1 MASPNGSIVD
11 EHVRDDENT
20 SGNERPRKMAR
31 VGTREEEGP
40 SCSSCRR
47 RKTKCSRDQPCSNC
61 SKIGANCVYDGGKM
75 KPGLRTGAVESL
87 SQRLTTLEN
96 MFVGQGIMWQQ
107 MLNAI
112 SGSSAQPHLSES
124 LPSPPMGSLQEQ
136 SSAFKQRLSFLTSG
150 DPVQF
155 QGNSISTSATT
166 KAAALSGIENMDP
179 CLSNTPMPPDELVD
193 SLVEIYF
200 ETVHPWIP
208 MLHVRNFRA
217 ALASP
222 EQRAGMTTILQ
233 AIVSLCI
240 RFSDDPLLNE
250 NPSLR
255 TWYATRCRQA
265 VILKSMETF
274 SVRNVQALI
283 ICAFDTI
290 GSGHGPSTWSMVGSM
305 ARTVEQ
311 LRLSKEESDV
321 AESASAGR
329 SLMNRMTF
337 LPPCNGWQEAEER
350 RRVFWNVFL
359 MDRFCSISTG
369 WNPCLTSADFHRR
382 LPCEGA
388 IWEES
393 EHLQIPTPFFGTLD
407 QMQHPEALPELHM
420 EREEEQNSLGGF
432 AYCIEATENLRLVI
446 FFFLQ
451 HEVDFGNSR
460 DIQKWL
466 IRFKQL
472 DLRLMQWKALL
483 PETWREACLVND
495 DGNLDPNLVLAHI
508 THNTAVVLLH
518 QGLAYPS
525 SEWKSIPAKLPS
537 VSSAET
543 CLAATE
549 EVSRITTRFLPT
561 SPVLANPQFAF
572 CLFVCGRALLTHA
585 VFQEKPISPVFDSI
599 LQSLDEISKRW
610 NGRHAS
616 TSSNLASKFK
626 SRLLQARQ
634 DGYHG
639 AASIREEAFSDK
651 KYPNC
656 EPEDSSPSSLAYS
669 HATAFQ
675 LALDANAT
683 AMAFKPASKSS
694 PDSVSLAF
702 PPLPGSLQDAFLT
715 QPSHA
720 MQQVMDSST
729 QDTIS
734 VADCFTDPSLMADPY
749 PFLDQTIIPSDRVT
763 SLRGF
768 MPQ

>member
-11 EHVRDDENT
+11 EHVRGDDEDA

-31 VGTREEEGP
+31 L
-40 SCSSCRR
+40 
-47 RKTKCSRDQPCSNC
+47 
-61 SKIGANCVYDGGKM
+61 GANCVYDGGKM

-87 SQRLTTLEN
+87 SQRLTALEN

-107 MLNAI
+107 ILNAI
-112 SGSSAQPHLSES
+112 PAGRIQPQLSES
-124 LPSPPMGSLQEQ
+124 LPSPPTGSLQEQ
-136 SSAFKQRLSFLTSG
+136 SSAFKQRLSALALG
-150 DPVQF
+150 DPAQC
-155 QGNSISTSATT
+155 QRNSISASATS
-166 KAAALSGIENMDP
+166 KCPAVPNVESSDP
-179 CLSNTPMPPDELVD
+179 CLANATMPPNELVD

-217 ALASP
+217 ALSSP
-222 EQRAGMTTILQ
+222 ERRADMTTILQ

-240 RFSDDPLLNE
+240 RFSDDTLLDE

-255 TWYATRCRQA
+255 TWYETRCRQA

-290 GSGHGPSTWSMVGSM
+290 GSGHGPSSWSMVGSM
-305 ARTVEQ
+305 ARTAEQ
-311 LRLSKEESDV
+311 LRLSKEDNDA
-321 AESASAGR
+321 AETPSAGK

-393 EHLQIPTPFFGTLD
+393 EQLLIPTPFFGTLD
-407 QMQHPEALPELHM
+407 QLQHPESLPELHM

-472 DLRLMQWKALL
+472 DLRLMQ
-483 PETWREACLVND
+483 
-495 DGNLDPNLVLAHI
+495 
-508 THNTAVVLLH
+508 
-518 QGLAYPS
+518 
-525 SEWKSIPAKLPS
+525 
-537 VSSAET
+537 
-543 CLAATE
+543 
-549 EVSRITTRFLPT
+549 
-561 SPVLANPQFAF
+561 
-572 CLFVCGRALLTHA
+572 
-585 VFQEKPISPVFDSI
+585 
-599 LQSLDEISKRW
+599 
-610 NGRHAS
+610 
-616 TSSNLASKFK
+616 
-626 SRLLQARQ
+626 
-634 DGYHG
+634 
-639 AASIREEAFSDK
+639 
-651 KYPNC
+651 
-656 EPEDSSPSSLAYS
+656 
-669 HATAFQ
+669 
-675 LALDANAT
+675 
-683 AMAFKPASKSS
+683 
-694 PDSVSLAF
+694 
-702 PPLPGSLQDAFLT
+702 
-715 QPSHA
+715 
-720 MQQVMDSST
+720 
-729 QDTIS
+729 
-734 VADCFTDPSLMADPY
+734 
-749 PFLDQTIIPSDRVT
+749 
-763 SLRGF
+763 
-768 MPQ
+768 